1 MNQNSGP
8 DSSSQNPHP
17 FIPEAAKAYCEAVI
31 EGVIMSEK
39 NKKQQEVT
47 EFGVP
52 GAPLKSGSIEHKGFL
67 NGELPKKIKA

>member
-1 MNQNSGP
+1 
-8 DSSSQNPHP
+8 
-17 FIPEAAKAYCEAVI
+17 
-31 EGVIMSEK
+31 MSEK